1 MKINVALVLPLSVF
15 CLVANARI
23 TYELSVNG
31 AIAKV
36 NFKVVDQDGVVVPDA
51 KVWGA
56 FTAPHLKDSILV
68 DGMTNTNGEFV
79 AQGNCDEFLRVD
91 VTKEGYYHTEA
102 KINFW
107 LSKEDPIVVNGK
119 WQPYG
124 ETRTVVLKKIRN
136 PVEMVEAPYRVSKAI
151 SYGKWY
157 GYDMVRADWM
167 PPYGEGESM
176 DVLVRLG
183 LKAVNDTSDFRT
195 TMELCFTNNP
205 HAGVYKVSKDNWS
218 EMKSIYRADTNAVYK
233 SDISFVFERHPRM
246 PIVDTRLSENSC
258 LVFRIRTKV
267 DACGKLI
274 SAHYGKIYGLWSFFG
289 AMTSPELFFNPTPN
303 DTNLEDAE
311 TARKSRLAYKQ
322 QIEFERRRKAQ
333 GK

>member
-1 MKINVALVLPLSVF
+1 MKVQITLLASVILQSCF
-15 CLVANARI
+15 GMSLTAYRQGAEAKIVYRVVDDEGYPVSNAR
-23 TYELSVNG
+23 V
-31 AIAKV
+31 
-36 NFKVVDQDGVVVPDA
+36 Q
-51 KVWGA
+51 VW
-56 FTAPHLKDSILV
+56 FRSDYPKLDIRDWVMSTD
-68 DGMTNTNGEFV
+68 TNGEFV
-79 AQGNCDEFLRVD
+79 AKCQTNERVSIGVD
-91 VTKEGYYHTEA
+91 KEGYYHTFDRVTFRSNANEY
-102 KINFW
+102 KI
-107 LSKEDPIVVNGK
+107 VNGK

-167 PPYGEGESM
+167 PPNGEGESM

-205 HAGVYKVSKDNWS
+205 HAGVYKISKDNWS

-274 SAHYGKIYGLWSFFG
+274 SAHYGKIYGLWPFFG